1 MVACAL
7 CEEKACSMGEP
18 CPVGEPMK
26 ESALKEYS
34 KKNNLKLYQK
44 SSALEVE
51 AYMKYP
57 RVQEAIRLA
66 GKMGWRKLGIAFC
79 IGLSEE
85 AQKLQEI
92 LESHGFEVHS
102 VVCKVGGVGK
112 EKLALPK
119 LKGSGHACNPI
130 LQAMVLNEVG
140 TDLNIIVGLCIGHDV
155 LFQIYSKAPTTT
167 LIVKDRVLAHNPA
180 GALYSRY
187 HLRKLMKKS
196 IKRR

>member
-1 MVACAL
+1 MVACAS
-7 CEEKACSMGEP
+7 CKEKVCSRGGP

-26 ESALKEYS
+26 ESALREYG
-34 KKNNLKLYQK
+34 KKSNLRLYQK
-44 SSALEVE
+44 SSSLEVE
-51 AYMKYP
+51 GYMKYP
-57 RVQEAIRLA
+57 RVQETIRLA
-66 GKMGWRKLGIAFC
+66 GEMGWRKLGIAFC

-85 AQKLQEI
+85 AQRLQEI

-102 VVCKVGGVGK
+102 VVCKVGGV
-112 EKLALPK
+112 EKKKFSLPK
-119 LKGSGHACNPI
+119 HGERDHACNPI

-140 TDLNIIVGLCIGHDV
+140 TDLNIIVGLCMGHDV

-196 IKRR
+196 TKRR